1 MKKQVIVSACL
12 LGAFCRYD
20 GKTKADSAVI
30 EAFAG
35 WEIIPF
41 CPEAPLFGTPR
52 ERISVVDIDGM
63 RRIVTDVTC
72 QDVTQKLREEI
83 ERFIALHPHA
93 KRIVLKSKSPS
104 CGLGT
109 TPILGENKEIIA
121 YGNGIAAELFL
132 QRYPHAKIS
141 DETQV

>member
-1 MKKQVIVSACL
+1 MSQEVIVSACL
-12 LGAFCRYD
+12 LGELCRYD
-20 GKTKADSAVI
+20 GKTKADARVL
-30 EAFAG
+30 EAFEG

-52 ERISVVDIDGM
+52 ERISVVEVDGM

-83 ERFIALHPHA
+83 ERFIALYPHA
-93 KRIVLKSKSPS
+93 KKIVLKSKSPS
-104 CGLGT
+104 CGLGS
-109 TPILGENKEIIA
+109 TPILNQQKEIIA

-132 QRYPHAKIS
+132 QHYPHAKIS
-141 DETQV
+141 DETQT